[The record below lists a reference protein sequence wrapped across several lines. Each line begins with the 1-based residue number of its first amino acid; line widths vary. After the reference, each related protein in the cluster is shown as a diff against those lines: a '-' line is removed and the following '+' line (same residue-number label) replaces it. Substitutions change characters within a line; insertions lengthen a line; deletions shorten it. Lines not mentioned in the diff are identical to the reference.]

1 MWNTPFSPE
10 FLAAKEG
17 VVIRCPEEYLSHE
30 LFDFLKENGITW
42 RGGDTSTSW
51 DTHGTDT
58 AYFIRNRR
66 ILYGPYIHAD
76 RETYKK
82 YIKCT
87 FYGIDTPDFEVA
99 SDKELQDVLGIGG
112 I

>member
-1 MWNTPFSPE
+1 MWETPFSPE
-10 FLAAKEG
+10 FLASNNG
-17 VVIRCPEEYLSHE
+17 VVIRCLEEHLSHE

-42 RGGDTSTSW
+42 RNGDMS
-51 DTHGTDT
+51 DTNWNEHGEDT
-58 AYFIRNRR
+58 AYFVRNRR

-76 RETYKK
+76 WRDYEN

-99 SDKELQDVLGIGG
+99 TENEILSFLTH
-112 I
+112 